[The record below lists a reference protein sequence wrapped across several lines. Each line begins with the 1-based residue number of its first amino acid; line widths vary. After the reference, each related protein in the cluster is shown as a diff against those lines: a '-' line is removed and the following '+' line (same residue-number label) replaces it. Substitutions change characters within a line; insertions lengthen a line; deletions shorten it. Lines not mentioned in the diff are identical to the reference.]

1 MLEGNTRE
9 RTGSVDV
16 VISLQNPDIVS
27 LSHTLDSRREARK
40 AGADD
45 QNIDAAVWIRA
56 HGPGL
61 AVVDERHDGSLAA
74 ENQCCNSQQANSS
87 IDCRP
92 RHGNAG
98 QDGFLPVTGMM
109 AVFTSVVTVVISR
122 RLITCIWRPSRL
134 IVRSA
139 PNEKSQHDR
148 QILIFETWCMDKRL
162 AELLGWPRKVS
173 MSDGS
178 TCPFQGRTVRME
190 LPHAV
195 AMAGATWA
203 WD

>member
-1 MLEGNTRE
+1 MLGGNTRE

-45 QNIDAAVWIRA
+45 QNIDAAVRIRA

-74 ENQCCNSQQANSS
+74 ETSVAILSKPTVRLTA
-87 IDCRP
+87 D
-92 RHGNAG
+92 

-122 RLITCIWRPSRL
+122 RLITR
-134 IVRSA
+134 
-139 PNEKSQHDR
+139 
-148 QILIFETWCMDKRL
+148 F
-162 AELLGWPRKVS
+162 
-173 MSDGS
+173 
-178 TCPFQGRTVRME
+178 
-190 LPHAV
+190 
-195 AMAGATWA
+195 
-203 WD
+203 